1 MKRALLLLVIGPLIG
16 CSTVGKRDMNYVGS
30 GTANANIIAA
40 RHDWWQATVMLRTT
54 NGSAWCSGVCI
65 ANTTENNLPVVLIVT
80 ARHCSTKT
88 ATASEVYYDNLGN
101 VTSETKHVITRVIN
115 HPNKDFALLI
125 ASGHAAVIVKP
136 YNGVLPSNR
145 QDFIIGYRGDS
156 HRDFYKLGKF
166 ISPAYAYSG
175 QSGGGV
181 FSTNFGLHS
190 IVSTHI
196 DGVNIATALKE
207 LNITY

>member
-1 MKRALLLLVIGPLIG
+1 MKRALLLLITGSLIG
-16 CSTVGKRDMNYVGS
+16 CSTVGKRDVNYAGS
-30 GTANANIIAA
+30 ETASANLIAT
-40 RHDWWQATVMLRTT
+40 RHDWWQATVMLRTI

-65 ANTTENNLPVVLIVT
+65 ANTTEDNLPVVLIVT

-88 ATASEVYYDNLGN
+88 TTASEVYYDNLGN
-101 VTSETKHVITRVIN
+101 VTSETKHSVIRVIN

-125 ASGHAAVIVKP
+125 ASGHAAVTVKP
-136 YNGVLPSNR
+136 YDGVLPTNR
-145 QDFIIGYRGDS
+145 QDFIIGYRGDD
-156 HRDFYKLGKF
+156 HHDFYKLGKF
-166 ISPAYAYSG
+166 ISPAFAYSG

-196 DGVNIATALKE
+196 DGVNIAAALKE
-207 LNITY
+207 LNIKY